1 MQVSP
6 GISAWTVIFIF
17 LLARHVHS
25 AKHIPVLTSEVLDLL
40 KPGPGSVVV
49 DCTVGLGGHGAAIAS
64 RLGGSGLLIG
74 LDVDENAL
82 EIARDRL
89 KEFGQTVRLLN
100 SSFAKIGQILSEL
113 GIEQVNAI
121 FADLGVSSLQLEQAD
136 RGFSFQQPGPLDMR
150 MDQTA
155 QLQAADLVNSL
166 QRQPLADLLYRYGQ
180 ETRSRKIARLI
191 CQKRRACRI
200 ETTDQLAEIV
210 CQALGTRYVPGSS
223 RIHPA
228 TKTFQALRIA
238 VNKELENL
246 KCLLDQAP
254 RLLSSDGRIS
264 IISFHSLED
273 GMVKDDF
280 RLRATEG
287 HYTILTKKPLG
298 PSESEKLRNR
308 RSRSAKLRAAQ
319 RTARPAEKMR

>member
-1 MQVSP
+1 M
-6 GISAWTVIFIF
+6 
-17 LLARHVHS
+17 HS
-25 AKHIPVLTSEVLDLL
+25 AKHIPVLKSEVLDLL
-40 KPGPGSVVV
+40 ELQPGSIVV
-49 DCTVGLGGHGAAIAS
+49 DCTVGLAGHGAAIAS

-74 LDVDENAL
+74 LDVDDNAL
-82 EIARDRL
+82 QIAADRL
-89 KEFGQTVRLLN
+89 KEFGQTVRLIKSN
-100 SSFAKIGQILSEL
+100 FARIGQILSEL
-113 GIEQVNAI
+113 GIKQVNAI

-150 MDQTA
+150 MDRAGKQ
-155 QLQAADLVNSL
+155 QASDLVNSL
-166 QRQPLADLLYRYGQ
+166 QRQALADLLYRYGQ

-191 CQKRRACRI
+191 CQKRRGCRI
-200 ETTDQLAEIV
+200 QTTDQLAEIV
-210 CQALGTRYVPGSS
+210 CEALGTRHVPGRS

-228 TKTFQALRIA
+228 TRTFQALRIA

-246 KCLLDQAP
+246 KCLLNQAP
-254 RLLSSDGRIS
+254 RLLSSDGRIA

-273 GMVKDDF
+273 GIVKDDF

-298 PSESEKLRNR
+298 PSESEKLRNP

-319 RTARPAEKMR
+319 RTTRP